1 MTTRTFGTATITV
14 PDLDEPG
21 LYLTNVSTLDNP
33 RGAVQDFTFGD
44 ADLRSLELADTQLI
58 TGRIRGVRAQRVEF
72 ESLNLHGVEIIGSD
86 LGAARWREGKL
97 TRVVIRDTKL
107 LGATLDGLVL
117 DDVLFE
123 NCKLDYATFTKV
135 RAAGPVAF
143 AGCILTEATFTDCD
157 LSNVVFSDCTLRLTE
172 FGPGR
177 YRGANLRG
185 NDLST
190 LRGLAHLA
198 KVRID
203 PGQQHDLAQALVS
216 ELEIA
221 VGDD

>member
-1 MTTRTFGTATITV
+1 MSTRTFGTATITT

-33 RGAVQDFTFGD
+33 RGALQDFTFGD
-44 ADLRSLELADTQLI
+44 ADLRSLGLTDTQLI
-58 TGRIRGVRAQRVEF
+58 TGRIHSVRAQRVEF
-72 ESLNLHGVEIIGSD
+72 ESLNLHSVEITGSD
-86 LGAARWREGKL
+86 LGAARWNESKL

-107 LGATLDGLVL
+107 LGAALDGLVL

-123 NCKLDYATFTKV
+123 NCKLDYTTFTKV
-135 RAAGPVAF
+135 RSTGPVAF

-157 LSNVVFSDCTLRLTE
+157 LSNVVLSDCTLRLTE

-177 YRGANLRG
+177 YRGADLRG
-185 NDLST
+185 NDLTT
-190 LRGLAHLA
+190 LRGVAHLA

-203 PGQQHDLAQALVS
+203 PGQQHDLTQALVS
-216 ELEIA
+216 ELDIA

>member
-1 MTTRTFGTATITV
+1 MSIRTFGAATITT

-21 LYLTNVSTLDNP
+21 LYLTKVATLDSP
-33 RGAVQDFTFGD
+33 RRAVQEFVFGD
-44 ADLRSLELADTQLI
+44 ADLRFLELVDTQLI
-58 TGRIRGVRAQRVEF
+58 TGRIRSVRTQHVAF
-72 ESLNLHGVEIIGSD
+72 ETLILHGVEITGSE
-86 LGAARWREGKL
+86 LGAARWSGGKL

-123 NCKLDYATFTKV
+123 NCKFDYTTFTTV
-135 RAAGPVAF
+135 RASGPVAF
-143 AGCILTEATFTDCD
+143 AGCVLTEATFTDCD

-177 YRGANLRG
+177 YRGADLRG
-185 NDLST
+185 NNLSA
-190 LRGLAHLA
+190 LRGVANLA

-203 PGQQHDLAQALVS
+203 QGQQHDLAQALVND
-216 ELEIA
+216 LEIA

>member
-1 MTTRTFGTATITV
+1 MSTRTFGAATVTT

-21 LYLTNVSTLDNP
+21 LYLSNVTNLDNP
-33 RGAVQDFTFGD
+33 RRAVQDFAFGD

-58 TGRIRGVRAQRVEF
+58 TGRLHGVRAQRVAF
-72 ESLNLHGVEIIGSD
+72 EALNVHGVEISGSE
-86 LGAARWREGKL
+86 LGAVRWSGSRL

-107 LGATLDGLVL
+107 LGAALDDLVL

-123 NCKLDYATFTKV
+123 NCKLDYAAFTKV
-135 RAAGPVAF
+135 RATGPVAF
-143 AGCILTEATFTDCD
+143 AGCVLTEAAFADCD
-157 LSNVVFSDCTLRLTE
+157 LSGVVFSDCTLRLTE

-177 YRGANLRG
+177 YRSTDLRG
-185 NDLST
+185 NDLVT
-190 LRGLAHLA
+190 LRGVTNLV

-203 PGQQHDLAQALVS
+203 PGQQHDLAQALVDD
-216 ELEIA
+216 LEIT